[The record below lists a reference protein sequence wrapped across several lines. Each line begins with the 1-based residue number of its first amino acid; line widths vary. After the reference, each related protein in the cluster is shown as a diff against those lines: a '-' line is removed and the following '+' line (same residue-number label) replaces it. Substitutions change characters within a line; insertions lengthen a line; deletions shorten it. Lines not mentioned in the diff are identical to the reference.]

1 MKNIAIASLLGATYG
16 AAVLGPLPK
25 DDSNWPRFATV
36 ATLAQ
41 TATDGDVASSNF

>member
-25 DDSNWPRFATV
+25 DNSNWPRFATV
-36 ATLAQ
+36 ATLTTSTGAI
-41 TATDGDVASSNF
+41 ASSNF